1 VTLLPVDL
9 VACPDCDLLQRI
21 PVLPPGGSARCCR
34 CGRVLATSKADSL
47 ERTLALAVAAAIVFI
62 IANVT
67 PMMGMQAVGH
77 QASTTIVG
85 GAHEMW
91 VQGQQITALLVL
103 FCTVVAPAV
112 QIGFLLVVLIAV
124 RRPPAPAW
132 TGMLLRL
139 VAFHQPWAMIEVM
152 MLGILVSLIK
162 IAELATVIP
171 GIGMFAAGALVVL
184 IPAMAVSFDPE
195 EAWKRIEWAGGKA
208 PSRAQAP
215 GASFM
220 TGVKP

>member
-1 VTLLPVDL
+1 MTLLPEDL

-21 PVLPPGGSARCCR
+21 PVLPPGGSVRCCR

-62 IANVT
+62 VANVA
-67 PMMGMQAVGH
+67 PMMGMSAVGH

-85 GAHEMW
+85 GAREMW
-91 VQGQQITALLVL
+91 VQGQQITAVLVV

-112 QIGFLLVVLIAV
+112 LIGFLLVVLIAV

-132 TGMLLRL
+132 AGTLLRL
-139 VAFHQPWAMIEVM
+139 VEFHQPWAMLEVM

-195 EAWKRIEWAGGKA
+195 EAWRRIEWAGGGA
-208 PSRAQAP
+208 PPAGTR
-215 GASFM
+215 GATSP
-220 TGVKP
+220 TGVQP